1 MGNANIVG
9 LEESELALRSG
20 NISQQLPQSINAKSY
35 ENLMQT
41 PAFKDFLLRNL
52 DDDFWLSNLLED
64 PNESVLKSFDA
75 FQTATEEEKQKIHT
89 EIAKMNNCAQAG
101 INVSWVPSFHVCN
114 DSSNGC
120 FYS

>member
-20 NISQQLPQSINAKSY
+20 NISQRLPQSINAKSY
-35 ENLMQT
+35 ENLIQT
-41 PAFKDFLLRNL
+41 PAFKDFLLSNL

-64 PNESVLKSFDA
+64 PNDTALSGFDA
-75 FQTATEEEKQKIHT
+75 FQVTTEEEKQKIHS

-101 INVSWVPSFHVCN
+101 INVSCI
-114 DSSNGC
+114 GLRG
-120 FYS
+120 

>member
-20 NISQQLPQSINAKSY
+20 DISQQLPQSIKAKSY

-52 DDDFWLSNLLED
+52 DDDFWLANLLED
-64 PNESVLKSFDA
+64 PNAGVLNSFDA
-75 FQTATEEEKQKIHT
+75 FQAATEEEKQKIHT

-101 INVSWVPSFHVCN
+101 INVSWMLCFHV
-114 DSSNGC
+114 
-120 FYS
+120 